1 MKAIVATLAL
11 SILPIVLSGPSLKAE
26 DLPPFVTAV
35 SPPSSAALA
44 FQEDMAVSNPNGAL
58 DGKTKELIALAVAAQ
73 VPCSYCIYGH
83 TQGAKHFGATDAQ
96 IKEAIAMSA
105 QVRKWSTELQGNQYD
120 LAEFKKQVDGFYA
133 AAAKSQ

>member
-1 MKAIVATLAL
+1 MKVLVATLAL
-11 SILPIVLSGPSLKAE
+11 GFLPLALSGQCLKAE
-26 DLPPFVTAV
+26 DLPPFVMAV

-96 IKEAIAMSA
+96 IKEAVAVSA
-105 QVRKWSTELQGNQYD
+105 EVRKWSTELQGNQYD

-133 AAAKSQ
+133 ASAKAQ

>member
-1 MKAIVATLAL
+1 MKSLVATLTL
-11 SILPIVLSGPSLKAE
+11 SLLPIVLSGQSLRAE

-35 SPPSSAALA
+35 SPPSSAEPA
-44 FQEDMAVSNPNGAL
+44 FQEEMAVFNPNGAL
-58 DGKTKELIALAVAAQ
+58 DGKTKELIALAVSAQ

-96 IKEAIAMSA
+96 IKEAIATSA

-120 LAEFKKQVDGFYA
+120 LADFKKQVDAFYA
-133 AAAKSQ
+133 ASAKSQ